1 MFKNEYQGGQFV
13 EIFSAQGKNP
23 GAKWKIFGSPSAI
36 WKEFDKEVKGFIFV
50 LEGSSQTNKMQ
61 LPKEARQTLGL
72 IQRFLVLQ
80 IYVPLGQDFST
91 ELLVTD
97 LGNTKRRLYLSTVQ
111 KELSITP
118 LHAKIPLFMIKRK
131 IWCNLCIDLV
141 AFTGEIFKGAVFQ
154 SLDGIII
161 SANCKLRK
169 IFTLKSKPQD
179 TAEGDANEPTDVIPR
194 ACQLNQDVPQ
204 VIQLLNMSKLRQPE
218 TRFGSHPL
226 TSSESD
232 QLLNRGQ
239 GSIRHCKTQDVS
251 HIAFGSKVLGPPP
264 PSGRRLSTRASGE
277 IKPVGSRSNR
287 SCQQSTLEKGSKLL
301 QDTEQPEPS
310 PSLCSETLDQGDKEN
325 IHQTNQTASQNADR
339 HTVKLHLPQES
350 LPDRTIHRRY
360 WLKNTGIPHP
370 EIINDE
376 QLCPEHRR
384 KSSHLDPSGPLTECA
399 TYRNLVVPP
408 NTDEGESKQTGERQL
423 GYKQIFTFSSKPRSA
438 PRGKSPSMSP
448 ERCTFPLDVDET
460 CNGLRREAQVEDDFY
475 GTDSNEEEYDWRK
488 YQPSGLSTSE
498 LQMLASMK
506 RQQSEDSED
515 NGVPHGLSA
524 SQIDTCNVSISTSSD
539 DTTTWNSGLSPP
551 VNQGRHYQKEM
562 NPLSHSNPRDWL
574 NVFSPPIIPPSQ
586 QLAGHTKP
594 PASVGA
600 PGEDDFSAEDDEEVL
615 TLQYDPCLNCYFD
628 PKTGKYYELA

>member
-1 MFKNEYQGGQFV
+1 MLWQNTHFTESYN
-13 EIFSAQGKNP
+13 
-23 GAKWKIFGSPSAI
+23 
-36 WKEFDKEVKGFIFV
+36 IFV
-50 LEGSSQTNKMQ
+50 TFKQ
-61 LPKEARQTLGL
+61 LFIL
-72 IQRFLVLQ
+72 
-80 IYVPLGQDFST
+80 
-91 ELLVTD
+91 
-97 LGNTKRRLYLSTVQ
+97 
-111 KELSITP
+111 
-118 LHAKIPLFMIKRK
+118 
-131 IWCNLCIDLV
+131 
-141 AFTGEIFKGAVFQ
+141 
-154 SLDGIII
+154 
-161 SANCKLRK
+161 
-169 IFTLKSKPQD
+169 
-179 TAEGDANEPTDVIPR
+179 
-194 ACQLNQDVPQ
+194 
-204 VIQLLNMSKLRQPE
+204 
-218 TRFGSHPL
+218 
-226 TSSESD
+226 
-232 QLLNRGQ
+232 
-239 GSIRHCKTQDVS
+239 
-251 HIAFGSKVLGPPP
+251 
-264 PSGRRLSTRASGE
+264 
-277 IKPVGSRSNR
+277 
-287 SCQQSTLEKGSKLL
+287 
-301 QDTEQPEPS
+301 
-310 PSLCSETLDQGDKEN
+310 
-325 IHQTNQTASQNADR
+325 
-339 HTVKLHLPQES
+339 
-350 LPDRTIHRRY
+350 
-360 WLKNTGIPHP
+360 
-370 EIINDE
+370 DE

-594 PASVGA
+594 PASVG
-600 PGEDDFSAEDDEEVL
+600 EDDFSAEDDEEVL